1 MKRYGDRPALSL
13 DDHRFTYTEMNS
25 LVSRVARGLQR
36 LGVAPG
42 DRVAVM
48 MPNHPVVPIWFYGAL
63 SVGAAL
69 VSINALYSV
78 TTIEYM
84 LGDSG
89 AKVILTIDSPESL
102 AKLMPS
108 LERGALAQIV
118 TVSPGVAE
126 LRSAT
131 KGSLS
136 GAAGVL
142 PFSEL
147 LDNDG
152 KFAPPPIDPTGTLAV
167 LQYTGGTTGLP
178 KGAML
183 THANMTTNAR
193 QARIWF
199 SSLQEGSE
207 RVLIPLP
214 FSHIS
219 GMTFCLILSVMIAA
233 ELVVV
238 PRFLPEDALEIL
250 RSRRPTFFGGVP
262 TVFIALLMT
271 KSTTPNDWVG
281 VKAVLC
287 GGAPLPPDVMQA
299 FERATGIRVQQV
311 YGATEMSP
319 VVAIMPAK
327 SDEPLHAVGLPVP
340 GTIVE
345 IRDTSDPTRQMPGG
359 QSGEIVVAGPQVMKG
374 YWKRE
379 EETNDS
385 MVDGYFRTG
394 DIGYLDER
402 GYLFIVDRLKDM
414 IIASGYNVYPT
425 NVESAIYSHP
435 AVAEVI
441 VIGVPDSY
449 RGENIK
455 AFVVL
460 RDGHELSL
468 DQLQVHLKDK
478 LSPMEMPRLLEI
490 RARLPKTVVGKLS
503 RLELKKEIRELPSG
517 Q

>member
-1 MKRYGDRPALSL
+1 
-13 DDHRFTYTEMNS
+13 
-25 LVSRVARGLQR
+25 
-36 LGVAPG
+36 
-42 DRVAVM
+42 
-48 MPNHPVVPIWFYGAL
+48 
-63 SVGAAL
+63 
-69 VSINALYSV
+69 
-78 TTIEYM
+78 
-84 LGDSG
+84 
-89 AKVILTIDSPESL
+89 
-102 AKLMPS
+102 
-108 LERGALAQIV
+108 
-118 TVSPGVAE
+118 
-126 LRSAT
+126 
-131 KGSLS
+131 
-136 GAAGVL
+136 
-142 PFSEL
+142 
-147 LDNDG
+147 
-152 KFAPPPIDPTGTLAV
+152 
-167 LQYTGGTTGLP
+167 
-178 KGAML
+178 ML

-262 TVFIALLMT
+262 TIFIALLMT
-271 KSTTPNDWVG
+271 KSTTPSDWAG

-287 GGAPLPPDVMQA
+287 GGAPLPPDVMQD

-327 SDEPLHAVGLPVP
+327 PDEPLHAVGLPVP

-345 IRDTSDPTRQMPGG
+345 IRDTGDPTRQMPGG
-359 QSGEIVVAGPQVMKG
+359 QSGEILVAGPQVMKG

-379 EETNDS
+379 EETKDS
-385 MVDGYFRTG
+385 MVDGFFRTG

-425 NVESAIYSHP
+425 NVESAVYSHP

-441 VIGVPDSY
+441 VIGVPDPY

-490 RARLPKTVVGKLS
+490 RTRLPKTVVGKLS
-503 RLELKKEIRELPSG
+503 RLELKKEIRALPSG
-517 Q
+517 H